1 MANVKNIVMLGFGD
15 MGKGIA
21 QVCLMAGYNV
31 KAVDISEE
39 IIERGLDY
47 IKTGFE
53 KLVSKGKLPEGS
65 SATDYL
71 TKLKTSKD
79 ITEAVRDA
87 DLVIEAVLEKLDLKQ
102 NLCKDVIENSPDHCV
117 FASNTSSMSITE
129 IAEKCSKPENVI
141 GMHFFNPAPLMRLIE
156 VIKGDKSSD
165 DAMDIGVEVSKSLPC
180 LRGERYVAR
189 VLKDRPGFIV
199 NRVLSPS
206 SIYSNYIIDLAYEK
220 GIPWEQVDA
229 DLSGPN
235 APMSSLTLSDFTGRD
250 VAYHVQL
257 YYGEKLSPDFKP
269 GKVLLM
275 QLEKGTL
282 GKKTGQGFYDWSKG
296 RPQPDLSKK
305 AGLVNRE
312 IFAAISA
319 NEGCRILEEGVASSW
334 KVIDEA
340 ILAGMNFPG
349 PMEYATK
356 NYERLAKLL
365 EETAEKL
372 GKPYLKPCDLLKS
385 GKFVDM
391 IYSTS

>member
-1 MANVKNIVMLGFGD
+1 MTNVKNIVMLGFGD

-31 KAVDISEE
+31 TAVDISEE
-39 IIERGLDY
+39 IIEKGLDY

-53 KLVSKGKLPEGS
+53 KLKSKGKLPEGS
-65 SATDYL
+65 STTDYL
-71 TKLKTSKD
+71 AKLKTSKD
-79 ITEAVRDA
+79 IIEAVKDA
-87 DLVIEAVLEKLDLKQ
+87 DLVIEAVIEKLDLKQ

-165 DAMDIGVEVSKSLPC
+165 DAMDIGVKVSKSLPC

-199 NRVLSPS
+199 NRVLAPN

-250 VAYHVQL
+250 VALHVQL

-269 GKVLLM
+269 GKVLTM
-275 QLEKGTL
+275 QIEKGTL

-312 IFAAISA
+312 VFGAISA
-319 NEGCRILEEGVASSW
+319 NEGCRILEEEVVSSW
-334 KVIDEA
+334 KVIDDA

-356 NYERLAKLL
+356 NYEQLAKLL

-391 IYSTS
+391 I

>member
-1 MANVKNIVMLGFGD
+1 MTKVKNIVMLGFGD

-31 KAVDISEE
+31 IAVDVSDE
-39 IIERGLDY
+39 IIEKGLEY
-47 IKTGFE
+47 NKTGFE
-53 KLVSKGKLPEGS
+53 KLGAKGKLPEGV
-65 SATDYL
+65 SASDL
-71 TKLKTSKD
+71 MARLSVNKDLSK
-79 ITEAVRDA
+79 AVKNA
-87 DLVIEAVLEKLDLKQ
+87 DLVIEAVVEKIDLKQ
-102 NLCKDVIENSPDHCV
+102 KLCNIVIDNSPDHCI

-129 IAEKCSKPENVI
+129 IAQSCKKPQNVI
-141 GMHFFNPAPLMRLIE
+141 GIHFFNPAPLMRLIE

-165 DAMDIGVEVSKSLPC
+165 EAMDIGVEVSESLPC
-180 LRGERYVAR
+180 LRGERFVAR

-206 SIYSNYIIDLAYEK
+206 SMYSNYIVDIAYEK

-235 APMSSLTLSDFTGRD
+235 APMTSLTLSDFVGRD
-250 VAYHVQL
+250 IAYHTQL
-257 YYGEKLSPDFKP
+257 YYAEKLSPDYKP
-269 GKVLLM
+269 GKVLTM
-275 QLEKGTL
+275 QNNEGTL

-305 AGLVNRE
+305 AGLVNRLV
-312 IFAAISA
+312 FAAINA
-319 NEGCRILEEGVASSW
+319 NEGCRILEEGVVNSW

-349 PMEYATK
+349 PMKYATEHYK
-356 NYERLAKLL
+356 ELSDLL
-365 EETAEKL
+365 EEYSEKL
-372 GKPYLKPCDLLKS
+372 EKPYLKPCELLKS

-391 IYSTS
+391 V

>member
-1 MANVKNIVMLGFGD
+1 
-15 MGKGIA
+15 
-21 QVCLMAGYNV
+21 MAGYNV
-31 KAVDISEE
+31 TAVDISDDL
-39 IIERGLDY
+39 IEKGLEY

-53 KLVSKGKLPEGS
+53 KLESKGKLPEGS
-65 SATDYL
+65 SAVEYL
-71 TKLKTSKD
+71 AKLKTSKVIKD
-79 ITEAVRDA
+79 VVRDA
-87 DLVIEAVLEKLDLKQ
+87 DLVIEAVVEKLDVKQ
-102 NLCKDVIENSPDHCV
+102 KLCKDVIENSPDHCI
-117 FASNTSSMSITE
+117 FASNTSTMSITE
-129 IAEKCSKPENVI
+129 IAENCSKPENVI

-165 DAMDIGVEVSKSLPC
+165 ESMNVGVEVSKSLPC

-206 SIYSNYIIDLAYEK
+206 SIYINYIIDLAYEK

-235 APMSSLTLSDFTGRD
+235 APMSTLTLSDFTGRD
-250 VAYHVQL
+250 ISYHGQL
-257 YYGEKLSPDFKP
+257 YYGEKLSPDYKP
-269 GKVLLM
+269 GKVLTM
-275 QLEKGTL
+275 QMEKGTL
-282 GKKTGQGFYDWSKG
+282 GKKTGQGFYDWTKG

-305 AGLVNRE
+305 AGIVNSE
-312 IFAAISA
+312 IFAAINS
-319 NEGCRILEEGVASSW
+319 NEGCRILEERVVSSW

-356 NYERLAKLL
+356 NFKRLADLL

-372 GKPYLKPCDLLKS
+372 GKSYLKPCDLLKS

-391 IYSTS
+391 K

>member
-1 MANVKNIVMLGFGD
+1 MTKVKNIVMLGFGD

-31 KAVDISEE
+31 IAVDVSDE
-39 IIERGLDY
+39 IIEKGLEY
-47 IKTGFE
+47 NKTGFE
-53 KLVSKGKLPEGS
+53 KLGAKGKLPEGV
-65 SATDYL
+65 SASDL
-71 TKLKTSKD
+71 MAKLSVNKDLSK
-79 ITEAVRDA
+79 AVKNA
-87 DLVIEAVLEKLDLKQ
+87 DLVIEAVVEKIDLKQ
-102 NLCKDVIENSPDHCV
+102 KLCNIVIDNSPDHCI

-129 IAEKCSKPENVI
+129 IAQSCKKPQNVI
-141 GMHFFNPAPLMRLIE
+141 GIHFFNPAPLMRLIE

-165 DAMDIGVEVSKSLPC
+165 EAMDIGVEVSESLPC
-180 LRGERYVAR
+180 LRGERFVAR

-206 SIYSNYIIDLAYEK
+206 SMYSNYIVDIAYEK

-235 APMSSLTLSDFTGRD
+235 APMTSLTLSDFVGRD
-250 VAYHVQL
+250 IAYHTQL
-257 YYGEKLSPDFKP
+257 YYAEKLSPDYKP
-269 GKVLLM
+269 GKVLTM
-275 QLEKGTL
+275 QNNEGTL

-305 AGLVNRE
+305 AGLVNRLV
-312 IFAAISA
+312 FAAINA
-319 NEGCRILEEGVASSW
+319 NEGCRILEEGVVNSW

-349 PMEYATK
+349 PMKYATEHYK
-356 NYERLAKLL
+356 ELSDLL
-365 EETAEKL
+365 EEYSEKL
-372 GKPYLKPCDLLKS
+372 EKPYLKPCELLKS

-391 IYSTS
+391 V